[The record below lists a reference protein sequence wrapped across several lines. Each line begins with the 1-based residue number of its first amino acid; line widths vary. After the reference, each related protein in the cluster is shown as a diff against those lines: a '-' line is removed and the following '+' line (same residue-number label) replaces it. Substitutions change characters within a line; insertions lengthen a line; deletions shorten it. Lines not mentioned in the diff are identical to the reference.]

1 MSDVKGLI
9 DGSKITGLQFG
20 VIAICVVMNML
31 DGMDVMVISYAA
43 PSLSEEWGI
52 PPSTLGIVFSMA
64 LIGMAVGAALLA
76 PWADAIGR
84 RNIIIVCIIVMG
96 GGVLLTSVVETVFQL
111 AVLRFIS
118 GLGIGAMLASTVT
131 LSSEYAPER
140 QKNFV
145 IGIVLAGYPIG
156 ATLSGLAAAQII
168 PAYGWRSMFITA
180 GVATIITLPFAWF
193 LCAESWDWLLKKQ
206 PKDALARLNHI
217 LGKMGHP
224 EADSL
229 PDRSEEA
236 MKNPVVSTLFV
247 HGRADGTI
255 KLWIAFFTGFATL
268 YFLTTWIPNLAR
280 STGLS
285 IELAIYAGTAFNL
298 GAIFGNVSQ
307 GYLSQKIGLKKAIVI
322 FYGLTS
328 VLMGVFAYLSGDAA
342 ILITFGL
349 IGFGVQGGLI
359 GLWTVGAKIY
369 PTEIRNT
376 GLGWAAGAGRTG
388 AIVSPTIGGFLVGA
402 GLTMAASFIVF
413 IFPLVI
419 ASAAIVLMKNPELK
433 AVGAVEPGH

>member
-1 MSDVKGLI
+1 
-9 DGSKITGLQFG
+9 
-20 VIAICVVMNML
+20 
-31 DGMDVMVISYAA
+31 
-43 PSLSEEWGI
+43 
-52 PPSTLGIVFSMA
+52 
-64 LIGMAVGAALLA
+64 
-76 PWADAIGR
+76 
-84 RNIIIVCIIVMG
+84 
-96 GGVLLTSVVETVFQL
+96 
-111 AVLRFIS
+111 
-118 GLGIGAMLASTVT
+118 
-131 LSSEYAPER
+131 
-140 QKNFV
+140 
-145 IGIVLAGYPIG
+145 
-156 ATLSGLAAAQII
+156 
-168 PAYGWRSMFITA
+168 
-180 GVATIITLPFAWF
+180 
-193 LCAESWDWLLKKQ
+193 
-206 PKDALARLNHI
+206 
-217 LGKMGHP
+217 MGHP

-328 VLMGVFAYLSGDAA
+328 VLMGIFAYLSGDAA

-402 GLTMAASFIVF
+402 GLTMAVSFIVF